1 MRALFM
7 LSALLLASCGEKG
20 MVSASN
26 ESADAAP
33 VEALMVK
40 EEAAP
45 GQADAAAPQIAYRYS
60 RRYRTPTDGIAA
72 LQDRHVALCEQA
84 GKGACHVLSQRIAEA
99 ATGQDSELML
109 SVTASKA
116 RTLLLGLDKAVE
128 GNGGDVVASGT
139 EAEDLGTRIVDVEA
153 RLRAKQAL
161 VDRLL
166 VIIRSRTG
174 GIKDGSSASRA
185 EPDAPPGGAIDH
197 HAQLCRAC
205 GRAEFL
211 QRNPAADLRRSRYLA
226 RRKPGQPG
234 PSRHRQHAVV
244 DRHRLASALVVAP
257 APDAQGGKRHAA
269 TRRNGQLILWGSPC
283 ASPSPALTLSPG
295 WPTSSR
301 WPGAPMPR
309 GATMM
314 AGRMARRPPRCCPP
328 PSAAG
333 W

>member
-1 MRALFM
+1 MRALVI
-7 LSALLLASCGEKG
+7 LSALLLVSCGEKG

-26 ESADAAP
+26 ESAGAAP

-99 ATGQDSELML
+99 ATGQDSELTL

-116 RTLLLGLDKAVE
+116 GTLLLGLDKAVE

-174 GIKDGSSASRA
+174 GIKDVVAAEQAFAEAQGDLEAAQAELSLMRRQVARSTITLNYAAPAGARSSFN
-185 EPDAPPGGAIDH
+185 ET
-197 HAQLCRAC
+197 
-205 GRAEFL
+205 
-211 QRNPAADLRRSRYLA
+211 LRPTFDEAGTLLGES
-226 RRKPGQPG
+226 
-234 PSRHRQHAVV
+234 
-244 DRHRLASALVVAP
+244 LASLVRAVIVSMPWLIGIGLPVRWWWRRRQTRKAASDMP
-257 APDAQGGKRHAA
+257 PHDA
-269 TRRNGQLILWGSPC
+269 SV
-283 ASPSPALTLSPG
+283 S
-295 WPTSSR
+295 
-301 WPGAPMPR
+301 
-309 GATMM
+309 
-314 AGRMARRPPRCCPP
+314 
-328 PSAAG
+328 
-333 W
+333 